1 MFLYQFGDFNFAMA
15 MAMAMTH
22 PSPHTRAHIPTTPH
36 KSHRQQNRNL
46 KQRLEAVSNSRGPHT
61 SNSAHTSTPIQ
72 SQVRFPKM
80 TYKLNESLNHA
91 MFKDMEIPLLLTEY
105 GVVHVTSSGYKLH
118 DILSPDDDMTSHV
131 HNEMY
136 VIDDYVDGLPIYIN
150 SNYRETDIVDRDF
163 KKVRTLTSIPY
174 IHADI
179 MLYRSY
185 YRLHEKSN
193 VVMVVERL
201 HKKHHIHDV
210 YFIVNGDIMN
220 PMVREDIN
228 AFLMD
233 LKEYE

>member
-1 MFLYQFGDFNFAMA
+1 
-15 MAMAMTH
+15 
-22 PSPHTRAHIPTTPH
+22 
-36 KSHRQQNRNL
+36 
-46 KQRLEAVSNSRGPHT
+46 
-61 SNSAHTSTPIQ
+61 
-72 SQVRFPKM
+72 
-80 TYKLNESLNHA
+80 

-118 DILSPDDDMTSHV
+118 DILSGVGEGDVSNMKSHI
-131 HNEMY
+131 HAYNEMY
-136 VIDDYVDGLPIYIN
+136 VVDDYADGLPIYVN
-150 SNYRETDIVDRDF
+150 TNYRETDIIDRDF
-163 KKVRTLTSIPY
+163 THARTLTSIPY
-174 IHADI
+174 IHAEI

-193 VVMVVERL
+193 VVMVIERL

-210 YFIVNGDIMN
+210 YFIVSGDIMN

>member
-1 MFLYQFGDFNFAMA
+1 MRAKFLYQFGDFNFAMA
-15 MAMAMTH
+15 MAMAMAT
-22 PSPHTRAHIPTTPH
+22 ATTSMTN
-36 KSHRQQNRNL
+36 SHRPPRQQNRNL
-46 KQRLEAVSNSRGPHT
+46 KQRLDAVSSSRGPHT
-61 SNSAHTSTPIQ
+61 ANSTLVSTLIQ
-72 SQVRFPKM
+72 SQVRFPNM
-80 TYKLNESLNHA
+80 TYKLNESLNHS

-118 DILSPDDDMTSHV
+118 DILFRDDNSKSHTN
-131 HNEMY
+131 NETY
-136 VIDDYVDGLPIYIN
+136 IVDDYVDGLPIYVN
-150 SNYRETDIVDRDF
+150 TNYRETDIIDREF
-163 KKVRTLTSIPY
+163 SHARTLTSIPY
-174 IHADI
+174 IHTEI

-185 YRLHEKSN
+185 YRLNEKSN
-193 VVMVVERL
+193 VVMVIERL